1 MIEKHKSL
9 IHKYWSRTEL
19 GRNMIDSNN
28 VSESDLL
35 FLTPNNVKKRYGLP
49 LTRISGKEKRKQ
61 KRQRK
66 RFIMSF
72 GLFDLIEETI
82 EKNVCSKWSTNEFFE
97 QFVDFKNVTIGDEQ
111 ET

>member
-1 MIEKHKSL
+1 MIEKHRYL

-19 GRNMIDSNN
+19 GRKMIDSNN

-35 FLTPNNVKKRYGLP
+35 FLIPNNVKKKYGLP

-61 KRQRK
+61 KKTEK

-72 GLFDLIEETI
+72 RLFDLVEEVI
-82 EKNVCSKWSTNEFFE
+82 EKNICSKWATNEFFE
-97 QFVDFKNVTIGDEQ
+97 QFVDFKEVRYGK

>member
-19 GRNMIDSNN
+19 GKKMIASNN

-35 FLTPNNVKKRYGLP
+35 LLMPNNVKKTYGLP
-49 LTRISGKEKRKQ
+49 LTRTSCKKKRKQ

-72 GLFDLIEETI
+72 RLFDLIEETI
-82 EKNVCSKWSTNEFFE
+82 EKTIYSKWSTNEFFG
-97 QFVDFKNVTIGDEQ
+97 QFVDFKNVLNE
-111 ET
+111 

>member
-1 MIEKHKSL
+1 MIEKHRYL

-19 GRNMIDSNN
+19 GRKMIDSNN

-35 FLTPNNVKKRYGLP
+35 FLIPNNVKKKCELP

-61 KRQRK
+61 KRQKK

-72 GLFDLIEETI
+72 RLFDLVEGVI
-82 EKNVCSKWSTNEFFE
+82 EKNICSKWATNEFFE
-97 QFVDFKNVTIGDEQ
+97 QFVDFKEVRYGK

>member
-1 MIEKHKSL
+1 MIEKHRYL

-19 GRNMIDSNN
+19 GRKMIDSNN

-35 FLTPNNVKKRYGLP
+35 FLIPNNVKKKYGLP

-61 KRQRK
+61 KRQKK
-66 RFIMSF
+66 RFIKSF

-82 EKNVCSKWSTNEFFE
+82 EKNIYSKWDTNEFFE
-97 QFVDFKNVTIGDEQ
+97 QFVDFKEVRYGK

>member
-1 MIEKHKSL
+1 MIEKHRYL

-19 GRNMIDSNN
+19 GRKMIDSNN

-35 FLTPNNVKKRYGLP
+35 FLIPNNVKKKYGLP

-61 KRQRK
+61 KRQKK
-66 RFIMSF
+66 RFIKSF

-82 EKNVCSKWSTNEFFE
+82 EKNIYSKWATNEFFE
-97 QFVDFKNVTIGDEQ
+97 QFVDFKEVRYGK